1 MLKKLIISNL
11 NVNEQAKGIML
22 VLGIN
27 ERKAASGST
36 YCVIKLSDGERVI
49 EAKCF
54 DTTADSVS
62 HLYQKIVLV
71 TISAQ
76 LYRDNISYIIT
87 DIAEHYEMTT
97 EDIDSFLIK
106 TPIPANVMYDEIL
119 RILDSYTKE
128 HIFWET
134 LNVLVKEIYEK
145 NKTELLRWSAAKSIH
160 HSMIGGLLFH
170 TYTMM
175 IMGTKLADIYPS
187 VDMQLLLAA
196 IALHDIGK
204 LRELYTDKVGNTSY
218 TTDGQLLGHSV
229 LGIKMID
236 EVDNLQRFDDNEI
249 TNLKHCIAAHHGS
262 KEFGA
267 IVVPQTIEAH
277 IVHCLDSLDAKAFQF
292 EQAFETIDFGE
303 FTKNSIYGLGDIHA
317 YKPSFKAEREWCLSE
332 INNE

>member
-11 NVNEQAKGIML
+11 KVNEQAQGIML
-22 VLGIN
+22 VLDIN
-27 ERKAASGST
+27 ERKASNGSA

-54 DTTADSVS
+54 ETTADSVN
-62 HLYQKIVLV
+62 HLHQKLAMITL
-71 TISAQ
+71 SAQ
-76 LYRDNISYIIT
+76 FYKENISYIII
-87 DIAEHYEMTT
+87 DIAEQKGATT

-119 RILDSYTKE
+119 KTLDSYTKE
-128 HIFWET
+128 HIHWET

-145 NKTELLRWSAAKSIH
+145 NKRELLRWSAAKSIH
-160 HSMIGGLLFH
+160 HSMIGGLLLH
-170 TYTMM
+170 TYTMI

-236 EVDNLQRFDDNEI
+236 EVDNLQRFDENEI

-277 IVHCLDSLDAKAFQF
+277 IVHCLDSLDSKAFQF

-303 FTKNSIYGLGDIHA
+303 FTKNSIYGLGDIHI
-317 YKPSFKAEREWCLSE
+317 YKPTFKAERKW
-332 INNE
+332 

>member
-11 NVNEQAKGIML
+11 NVNEQAQGIML
-22 VLGIN
+22 VLDIN
-27 ERKAASGST
+27 ERKAASGSS

-54 DTTADSVS
+54 DTTADSVN
-62 HLYQKIVLV
+62 HLFQKLV
-71 TISAQ
+71 CITLTSKIYKENLSF
-76 LYRDNISYIIT
+76 IIN
-87 DIAEHYEMTT
+87 DIDEYKDAST
-97 EDIDSFLIK
+97 EDIDIFLIK
-106 TPIPANVMYDEIL
+106 TPIAPNVMYDEIL
-119 RILDSYTKE
+119 KTLDSYTKE

-175 IMGTKLADIYPS
+175 IMGTKLVDIYPS

-267 IVVPQTIEAH
+267 IVVPQTIDAH
-277 IVHCLDSLDAKAFQF
+277 IVHCLDSLDSKAFQF
-292 EQAFETIDFGE
+292 EQAFESIDFGE
-303 FTKNSIYGLGDIHA
+303 FTKNAIYGLNDIHA
-317 YKPSFKAEREWCLSE
+317 YKPTFKAERKWCY
-332 INNE
+332 